1 MDENK
6 IIIEKEEEKSQ
17 YLKLNSS
24 SFFELLSDKDYSK
37 ELSNFPKIFVKEEN
51 INEEKI
57 TRYLNSIL
65 PESKES
71 DLLKLNFALSSG
83 CKRNKNNSQKCL
95 NEIMNMKETSN
106 LILTKDYASKLSQI
120 IKESFRRFKKYSSI
134 KTYEELVAQ
143 AKEFQF
149 KGSNIINK
157 FMVEKKD
164 EEVKSPKKF
173 LFKKKERNSDVK
185 TKKEFNNS
193 SENLPKIKAMHQ
205 NQKTLV
211 FEFKDI
217 KSEKKRKLPSEMRC
231 LIKKFTTV
239 KNLKLLINNN
249 NKTNQDTSEEYNLD
263 ITDIQN
269 IIIILFNTEW
279 LFQNLLEIEIDL
291 SNYKLYSKQLNIQN
305 QKLKILSDILKTEK
319 KLSVYHSGLNKSVIF
334 NPYQLSNFYSSFP
347 KIKKDNFLY
356 VYQNNNDKN
365 ILTYEL
371 EKESDIKDNEKTNDE
386 FIMSKKYIF
395 EMIVVFAYFLLK
407 IKNIRTCYLIHPINY
422 KDEIIKV
429 LKSDKVFL
437 DEFNF
442 LGFFRDNYI
451 HHFTIDFN
459 SLDNQSFQKV
469 LYFLSQNGLVKIF
482 RINFFKS
489 EEYFQSEMLYKILQ
503 NNENLFQEINPYNF
517 DYNDNN
523 SYIYDLKINENL
535 DDYILRKLYDKFE
548 KNINYFFYLI
558 TMRTNLIE
566 LSIVLDI
573 PIKLINQYKYITLLL
588 KLILNLLSFISSPM
602 SFLGIL
608 SIQAESVIIDARKH
622 IYLPKFFDMIS
633 LCDKTESK
641 LKSFTLN
648 CKLYHIKNIYKIIPF
663 GIEYLSLG
671 SLDLETLK
679 NLTDYLT
686 SIDFSENSKLK
697 KLQIYLNNS
706 IFTYEQCKDYLEQL
720 LIEHPRNLS
729 QISIYTYITIKY
741 IDLKELL
748 LKSNYNII
756 ENIFF
761 LFRKESLKDEGYKEK
776 LQKEEY
782 KQKIIID
789 RNFIDLFYVRRKK
802 KNTNMIL
809 NLMDKLSQKINKS
822 FYHYYIFLNIEK
834 YIESMQKKIIVF
846 EFK

>member
-17 YLKLNSS
+17 YLKLNSN

-106 LILTKDYASKLSQI
+106 LILT
-120 IKESFRRFKKYSSI
+120 YSSI

-143 AKEFQF
+143 AKEFQI

-193 SENLPKIKAMHQ
+193 SENLPKIKSMHQ

-347 KIKKDNFLY
+347 KIKKD
-356 VYQNNNDKN
+356 K
-365 ILTYEL
+365 I
-371 EKESDIKDNEKTNDE
+371 
-386 FIMSKKYIF
+386 IM
-395 EMIVVFAYFLLK
+395 
-407 IKNIRTCYLIHPINY
+407 T
-422 KDEIIKV
+422 
-429 LKSDKVFL
+429 
-437 DEFNF
+437 
-442 LGFFRDNYI
+442 
-451 HHFTIDFN
+451 
-459 SLDNQSFQKV
+459 
-469 LYFLSQNGLVKIF
+469 KIF
-482 RINFFKS
+482 
-489 EEYFQSEMLYKILQ
+489 
-503 NNENLFQEINPYNF
+503 
-517 DYNDNN
+517 
-523 SYIYDLKINENL
+523 
-535 DDYILRKLYDKFE
+535 
-548 KNINYFFYLI
+548 
-558 TMRTNLIE
+558 
-566 LSIVLDI
+566 
-573 PIKLINQYKYITLLL
+573 
-588 KLILNLLSFISSPM
+588 
-602 SFLGIL
+602 
-608 SIQAESVIIDARKH
+608 
-622 IYLPKFFDMIS
+622 
-633 LCDKTESK
+633 
-641 LKSFTLN
+641 
-648 CKLYHIKNIYKIIPF
+648 
-663 GIEYLSLG
+663 
-671 SLDLETLK
+671 
-679 NLTDYLT
+679 
-686 SIDFSENSKLK
+686 
-697 KLQIYLNNS
+697 
-706 IFTYEQCKDYLEQL
+706 
-720 LIEHPRNLS
+720 
-729 QISIYTYITIKY
+729 
-741 IDLKELL
+741 
-748 LKSNYNII
+748 
-756 ENIFF
+756 
-761 LFRKESLKDEGYKEK
+761 
-776 LQKEEY
+776 
-782 KQKIIID
+782 
-789 RNFIDLFYVRRKK
+789 
-802 KNTNMIL
+802 
-809 NLMDKLSQKINKS
+809 
-822 FYHYYIFLNIEK
+822 
-834 YIESMQKKIIVF
+834 
-846 EFK
+846 